1 MVVGRWS
8 LATDRFAHALTCS
21 AFAALHVFPQDCID
35 RRLVAPALLTKEGQ
49 HVRIEPQCY
58 LFLRPWPEY
67 CSCEE
72 IGGRVRASRKNP
84 CPHPEGHQ
92 PASSLF
98 WIAFWYCLSSRRVA
112 FPGEMIRMVSG
123 LGSVKIGY
131 AVRPRIEPIPIQRFS
146 PYSSRLSGSTT
157 STPRNI
163 SFAPTKSQPCSRM
176 FARFLASSHS
186 SHVVTPNVATGKEQH
201 SDHPCAI
208 RKTVWWASHNR
219 GTFAP

>member
-1 MVVGRWS
+1 VLSVS
-8 LATDRFAHALTCS
+8 SALARVL
-21 AFAALHVFPQDCID
+21 LL
-35 RRLVAPALLTKEGQ
+35 RRNRGPGSGISEKSMSSS
-49 HVRIEPQCY
+49 R
-58 LFLRPWPEY
+58 
-67 CSCEE
+67 
-72 IGGRVRASRKNP
+72 RASTRF
-84 CPHPEGHQ
+84 Q
-92 PASSLF
+92 SVLDRL
-98 WIAFWYCLSSRRVA
+98 WYCLSSRRVA

-123 LGSVKIGY
+123 LGSVKIRY

-163 SFAPTKSQPCSRM
+163 SSAPTKSQPCSRM
-176 FARFLASSHS
+176 FARFLVSSHS